1 MTTTSKR
8 PVFLNL
14 FEIRLP
20 VAGIMSILHRLSG
33 ALLFAATPLLIYLL
47 DLSLSGEAGFAAAAA
62 LIDGWLFGLLV
73 FVLIWSLLHH
83 LLAGI
88 RFLLIDADIGVDK
101 PLFRQTALAV
111 LIAAPV
117 LALLVTG
124 VML

>member
-14 FEIRLP
+14 FEIKLP

>member
-14 FEIRLP
+14 FEIKLP

-47 DLSLSGEAGFAAAAA
+47 DLSLSGEAGFAAAHA